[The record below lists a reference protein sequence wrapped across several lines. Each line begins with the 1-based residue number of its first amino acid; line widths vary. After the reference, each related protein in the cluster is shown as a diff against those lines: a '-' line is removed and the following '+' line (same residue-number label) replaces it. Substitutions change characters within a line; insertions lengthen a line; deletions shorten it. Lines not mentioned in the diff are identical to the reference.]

1 MPRGLETKLHDSL
14 ERLPENIYF
23 FYCNEEL
30 IKTCHSKKSYDLY
43 VKLHMK
49 KCQTC
54 FNRGKPMLA
63 RTEIRD
69 KRYGNIDGTNPVF
82 KLERVSQK

>member
-1 MPRGLETKLHDSL
+1 MARGLETKLHDSL

-23 FYCNEEL
+23 FYCNEQL
-30 IKTCHSKKSYDLY
+30 IKTCHSKKSYDLF

-49 KCQTC
+49 KCESC
-54 FNRGKPMLA
+54 NKRGKPMLA

-69 KRYGNIDGTNPVF
+69 RRYGNIDGTNPVF
-82 KLERVSQK
+82 KLERVN